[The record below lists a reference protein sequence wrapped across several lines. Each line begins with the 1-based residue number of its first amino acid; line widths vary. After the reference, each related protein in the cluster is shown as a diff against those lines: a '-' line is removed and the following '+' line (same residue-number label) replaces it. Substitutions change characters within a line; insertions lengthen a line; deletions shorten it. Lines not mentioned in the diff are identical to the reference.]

1 MGLWS
6 GPGFGSGVECLR
18 IMALGPAAEGEEVVE
33 GLPPRVGHALQS
45 GHVGIRLIE
54 PLGVALWAVGRLVIG
69 LGVGVGVGVRVRVRA
84 RVRVRVRVKGRVSCG
99 RSGAFMKKAILR
111 QSILCA
117 MGRSL
122 RLPSV
127 SSSAA
132 T

>member
-1 MGLWS
+1 MGLGS

-84 RVRVRVRVKGRVSCG
+84 RVKVRVKGRVSCG